1 MSASGW
7 HLAHLNVAR
16 MRAPMDSPEMAGFVA
31 ELAGINALAERSPG
45 FVWRM
50 VDEDPNDPG
59 LLSLGPLMLVNMS
72 LWLNAAALADY
83 VYRSDH
89 VRVFKRRAEWFSP
102 GEGATSVLWWVPKG
116 HVPSLTEA
124 VERLRLLRQEGAT
137 PRAFGF
143 RKLFGADA
151 TEGTV

>member
-1 MSASGW
+1 MSGGS

-16 MRAPMDSPEMAGFVA
+16 MKAAMDTPEMAGFVA
-31 ELAGINALAERSPG
+31 ELGAINALADGAPG

-59 LLSLGPLMLVNMS
+59 LMAFGPMMLVNMS
-72 LWLNAAALADY
+72 LWQDAASLADF

-89 VRVFKRRAEWFSP
+89 ARVFKRRGEWFNP
-102 GEGATSVLWWVPKG
+102 GEGATNVLWWVPKG
-116 HVPSLTEA
+116 HIPTLTEA
-124 VERLRLLRQEGAT
+124 VERLRLLSQDGPT
-137 PRAFGF
+137 PRAFSF
-143 RKLFGADA
+143 RRLFGADA